1 MPNIANP
8 FHNYVIHATFLNQV
22 KAIKLALKLPKA
34 QYLGPTQTT
43 QVLYLSF
50 RLTSV
55 PVLDLLATTRDHLP
69 FTFYV
74 FPHTPLGPKASQCF
88 LPQTAQKYHCHFLS
102 FATPFNFFLKA
113 VISATISP
121 IFQSHT
127 K

>member
-8 FHNYVIHATFLNQV
+8 FHNYFIHATFFNQV
-22 KAIKLALKLPKA
+22 KAIKLTLKLPKA
-34 QYLGPTQTT
+34 QYLAPTQTT

-74 FPHTPLGPKASQCF
+74 FPHSSWYKGKPMFLTSNSTKVPLS
-88 LPQTAQKYHCHFLS
+88 LLS
-102 FATPFNFFLKA
+102 FATPVNFFLKA
-113 VISATISP
+113 VISATINP

>member
-34 QYLGPTQTT
+34 QYLAPTQTT

-55 PVLDLLATTRDHLP
+55 PVLDLLASTRDHLP

-74 FPHTPLGPKASQCF
+74 FPHTPIGPKASQCF
-88 LPQTAQKYHCHFLS
+88 LPQHKSIIVTYVFRNTLQL
-102 FATPFNFFLKA
+102 FFSKA
-113 VISATISP
+113 VISTTISP